1 MWVEKKV
8 ILRESPPLK
17 SYDDDDGEH
26 VFLIPTPR
34 RYRHYDILKQF
45 NFLRWLNAS
54 SSCSSFIGG
63 GGGMEA

>member
-1 MWVEKKV
+1 MMM
-8 ILRESPPLK
+8 ESMA
-17 SYDDDDGEH
+17 
-26 VFLIPTPR
+26 FLFLLPH

-63 GGGMEA
+63 GGGMRGGADILEP